1 VYVGGADELL
11 DAEKLRLEFQSQRGD
26 IPVVILPTLG
36 HADMVIREEALRA
49 IVAGFP

>member
-1 VYVGGADELL
+1 
-11 DAEKLRLEFQSQRGD
+11 
-26 IPVVILPTLG
+26 LPTLG